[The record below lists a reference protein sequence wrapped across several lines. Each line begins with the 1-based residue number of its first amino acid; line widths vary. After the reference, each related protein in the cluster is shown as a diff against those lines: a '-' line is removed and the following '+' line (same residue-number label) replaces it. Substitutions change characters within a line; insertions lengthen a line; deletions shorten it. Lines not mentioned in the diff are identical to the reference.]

1 MFKKKTF
8 GYAIPIT
15 KSNAENLTLLNNG
28 EIVVVDDIID
38 TILIVPHDPT
48 KHNEILAVQD
58 FDVMYRWEQ
67 TPNSLYMTRI
77 QSK

>member
-15 KSNAENLTLLNNG
+15 KSNYKNLTLLNNG
-28 EIVVVDDIID
+28 ETVHVDDVFD
-38 TILIVPHDPT
+38 TILVVPHDPS
-48 KHNEILAVQD
+48 KHNEILQVQD

-67 TPNSLYMTRI
+67 TPSPSHMTLVRT
-77 QSK
+77 K